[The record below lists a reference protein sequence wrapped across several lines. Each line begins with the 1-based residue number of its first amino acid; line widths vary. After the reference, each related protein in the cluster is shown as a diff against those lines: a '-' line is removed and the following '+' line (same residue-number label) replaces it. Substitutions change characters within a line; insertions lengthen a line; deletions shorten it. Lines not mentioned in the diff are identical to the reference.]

1 MATSLELS
9 RKQLSVLLVGCGG
22 VGKSSF
28 ANSLAGNPTLFTV
41 LDTPGST
48 ESDTNQENTFSI
60 QVQDQQFDLTIIEV
74 RNIADSP
81 SQNADLLLEVMDHF
95 PSGLHQVCFVTSGR
109 FDDADIA
116 CFHLL
121 TAVLK
126 DEIVSHTCFVRTR
139 TEEVTEKLT
148 EGFREA
154 IGEKLGL
161 QDVNIFF
168 VDNPK
173 LGECTGADT
182 PGASANCPERARFL
196 AHLATQCAETP
207 YSVQN
212 AKEGM
217 TQRVR
222 PYLDDQKFTKR
233 VTNEDLCGK
242 KEQVAKAELKLRSA
256 RGQTTSSEDATVTG
270 HTSDEKQFA
279 IQWRQYLG
287 EFDNGQDIQSKA
299 VTKMDKLVKEHI
311 MMAPTERLQGGEA
324 LQAPQLQPQV
334 TDPKTQGQDSTHQEQ
349 AQSSADSSVSWRERL
364 REFFSLAPRHDVQ
377 SPLVTPHGNHPT

>member
-349 AQSSADSSVSWRERL
+349 AQSSADSSVGK
-364 REFFSLAPRHDVQ
+364 PR
-377 SPLVTPHGNHPT
+377 SRCCILY

>member
-1 MATSLELS
+1 MATSSEHSSLVPS

-196 AHLATQCAETP
+196 GHLATQCAKPP
-207 YSVQN
+207 YSVKN
-212 AKEGM
+212 AKKGM
-217 TQRVR
+217 KQRVR
-222 PYLDDQKFTKR
+222 PYLKTQKLTGRITEKDVSEKEKQVTKLD
-233 VTNEDLCGK
+233 E
-242 KEQVAKAELKLRSA
+242 ELKSRSA
-256 RGQTTSSEDATVTG
+256 EQQRVNNPPSLVVEKKTHTTDTEEATATG
-270 HTSDEKQFA
+270 HTDENQVALQLQQLRAEF
-279 IQWRQYLG
+279 QDGLENLRQI
-287 EFDNGQDIQSKA
+287 ESK
-299 VTKMDKLVKEHI
+299 MGSLMKE
-311 MMAPTERLQGGEA
+311 MVPMQRLEGGET
-324 LQAPQLQPQV
+324 LQTKQRQPQV

-349 AQSSADSSVSWRERL
+349 AQSSADSSVGK
-364 REFFSLAPRHDVQ
+364 PR
-377 SPLVTPHGNHPT
+377 SRCCILY